1 MYRSRSGA
9 RPFSEIPGFKGSA
22 PNALAG
28 PAEFNLSRRRF
39 VQGLAGGALVLAGG
53 RQLGWGAAAGTTPG
67 GESAGRVSAGIARGA
82 GDSTVAGG
90 ERGSILRGTEF
101 ELSIGTRPVNFT
113 GASRTATLVNG
124 QLPAP
129 LLYWRQGDTVT
140 LRVTNRLPTPT
151 SIHWHGMILPANMDG
166 VPGISFPGIPPG
178 ETFVYRFPVTQSG
191 TYWYHSHSRFQEQ
204 IGLYGPIIIE
214 PRGGERHHADRE
226 HVVLL
231 SDWTDT
237 NPEHIYRMLKVQS
250 DYFNYG
256 KRTVADFFADV
267 RRQGF
272 SQAVSDRRM
281 WGQMRMNDTD
291 LLDVSGHA
299 YTYLMNGVT
308 PAANWTGLF
317 RRGERVRLRVI
328 NGSSMSFFDIRIP
341 GLPLTVV
348 AADGQDVEP
357 VTVDEFRI
365 GPAEVYDVIVEPK
378 DDRAYTIFAQS
389 MDRSGYAR
397 GTLAPAAGME
407 AEIPPLDP
415 RPVLTMS
422 DMGMGGMGHRHGG
435 GSVSHD
441 MAGMRH
447 GADGQSPHDM
457 AGMRHGADGQSPHDM
472 AGMGRGADGQSPHD
486 MAGMRHGA
494 DGQSPHDMAGM
505 GRGADGQSPHDM
517 AGMTHGGSGQPSPG
531 NADADAGMDMDH
543 TNMGATPAD
552 SSSPKFGPNVD
563 SVALQPTTNLADP
576 GIGLRNNGR
585 RVLTYA
591 DLRTIGGPIDSREP
605 GREIRLHLT
614 GHMQRFVWSFDGKK
628 FSESRPLQ
636 FNYGERL
643 RIVLVN
649 DSMMTHPIHLHGMWS
664 EVESPEGEFLVRKH
678 TIVVQPGQEL
688 SYGVTANALGRWAF
702 HCHLLYHMEAGM
714 FREVVVEQV
723 PAGGKQS

>member
-1 MYRSRSGA
+1 
-9 RPFSEIPGFKGSA
+9 
-22 PNALAG
+22 
-28 PAEFNLSRRRF
+28 

-90 ERGSILRGTEF
+90 DRGSILRGTDF
-101 ELSIGTRPVNFT
+101 ELAIGTRPVNFT
-113 GASRTATLVNG
+113 GASRTATVVNG

-140 LRVTNRLPTPT
+140 VRVTNRLPAPT

-166 VPGISFPGIPPG
+166 VPGVSFPGIPPG
-178 ETFVYRFPVTQSG
+178 ETFAYRFPVTQSG

-365 GPAEVYDVIVEPK
+365 GAAEVYDVIVEPK

-422 DMGMGGMGHRHGG
+422 DMGMGGMGQHGG
-435 GSVSHD
+435 GSMSHD
-441 MAGMRH
+441 MAGMAH
-447 GADGQSPHDM
+447 GADGQPPHDMASMAHDAHGQPPHDM
-457 AGMRHGADGQSPHDM
+457 AGMDM
-472 AGMGRGADGQSPHD
+472 SD
-486 MAGMRHGA
+486 
-494 DGQSPHDMAGM
+494 
-505 GRGADGQSPHDM
+505 
-517 AGMTHGGSGQPSPG
+517 
-531 NADADAGMDMDH
+531 MDMDH
-543 TNMGATPAD
+543 MNMGAMRAGPST
-552 SSSPKFGPNVD
+552 PKFGPNVD

-688 SYGVTANALGRWAF
+688 RYGVTANALGRWAF

>member
-1 MYRSRSGA
+1 MHRSH
-9 RPFSEIPGFKGSA
+9 F
-22 PNALAG
+22 
-28 PAEFNLSRRRF
+28 EFNLSRRRF
-39 VQGLAGGALVLAGG
+39 VQGLAGGALVFAGG
-53 RQLGWGAAAGTTPG
+53 RQLGWGAT
-67 GESAGRVSAGIARGA
+67 S
-82 GDSTVAGG
+82 G
-90 ERGSILRGTEF
+90 ERGAILRGTDFDLE
-101 ELSIGTRPVNFT
+101 IGTRQMNFT
-113 GASRTATLVNG
+113 GASRTATVVNG

-140 LRVTNRLPTPT
+140 IRVTNRLPAPT
-151 SIHWHGMILPANMDG
+151 SIHWHGMILPAGMDG

-178 ETFVYRFPVTQSG
+178 QTFAYRFPVTQSG

-204 IGLYGPIIIE
+204 VGLYGPIVIE
-214 PRGGERHHADRE
+214 PRDGERQRADRE
-226 HVVLL
+226 HVLLL

-256 KRTVADFFADV
+256 KRTVADFIAQV
-267 RRQGF
+267 RTQGF
-272 SQAVSDRRM
+272 SAAAADRRM

-308 PAANWTGLF
+308 PAGNWTGLF

-328 NGSSMSFFDIRIP
+328 NGSSMSFFDVRIP
-341 GLPLTVV
+341 GLALTVV

-365 GPAEVYDVIVEPK
+365 GAAEVYDVIVEPK

-407 AEIPPLDP
+407 AEVPRLDP
-415 RPVLTMS
+415 RPVLTMA
-422 DMGMGGMGHRHGG
+422 DMGMGGMAHGGGPMAHDMAGMDHGG
-435 GSVSHD
+435 GSTTHDMAGMDHGGASSSHD
-441 MAGMRH
+441 MAGMDH
-447 GADGQSPHDM
+447 GGGSASHDM
-457 AGMRHGADGQSPHDM
+457 AGM
-472 AGMGRGADGQSPHD
+472 
-486 MAGMRHGA
+486 
-494 DGQSPHDMAGM
+494 
-505 GRGADGQSPHDM
+505 
-517 AGMTHGGSGQPSPG
+517 
-531 NADADAGMDMDH
+531 DH
-543 TNMGATPAD
+543 TAG
-552 SSSPKFGPNVD
+552 SPSRTFGPNVD
-563 SVALQPTTNLADP
+563 SVALQPTTSLADP

-591 DLRTIGGPIDSREP
+591 DLHTIGGPIDSREP

-628 FSESRPLQ
+628 FSESQPLQ

-643 RIVLVN
+643 RVVLVN

-678 TIVVQPGQEL
+678 TIVVQPGQQL

-714 FREVVVEQV
+714 FREVVVGHG
-723 PAGGKQS
+723 PAGGEQS